1 MWLSRHLLLS
11 SNPLLYS
18 DYELLFPSCFVVK
31 MEAVQ
36 SDPLSYCHFGHRW
49 LLYVSCFFHCRQ
61 FFLFLLFFAIN
72 KTLAVEFCAILI
84 SAPGRMN
91 FDMSCVWLKP
101 PPRNLPLKCQ
111 LELKLVFTKTTK
123 AKWKSIV
130 WWDNFFSFLLN
141 YFFSD
146 CQGRDSVLGPGFRS
160 ACGKLW
166 VKITFSLCDTLG
178 MLCKLIMLWSR

>member
-49 LLYVSCFFHCRQ
+49 LLCISYFFHCRQ
-61 FFLFLLFFAIN
+61 FFLFLLLFALN

-84 SAPGRMN
+84 SASGRMN
-91 FDMSCVWLKP
+91 FDTSCVWLKP
-101 PPRNLPLKCQ
+101 LPRNLPLKCQ

-123 AKWKSIV
+123 AKWIDFIV
-130 WWDNFFSFLLN
+130 SWDH
-141 YFFSD
+141 
-146 CQGRDSVLGPGFRS
+146 
-160 ACGKLW
+160 
-166 VKITFSLCDTLG
+166 FSLFCLIIIIFFRLSRKRLCTLS
-178 MLCKLIMLWSR
+178 KF